1 MNRPWAR
8 LIAIAT
14 TACGLVCVAAYADG
28 NDAAA
33 LIAKL
38 GAARYADREA
48 AAKELEKL
56 GPAAL
61 PALKKYLDAPD
72 PEIRTRAATLLAK
85 IETNELA
92 KPSLYTLDFHD
103 QPIATIVNELNR
115 RGPIKLMLFPV
126 ELDQWKTKR
135 LTLVAPAP
143 VPFWK
148 AIDEL
153 CAAAGLQANTGSM
166 GISQDQEPLIQLIPG
181 TNIVSP
187 SCHHGPTRVRLTS
200 VHRHQDYQLG
210 VSKRGIEKS
219 QVSDQF
225 YAVIEIAAEP
235 RLRMSRGGDPTIL
248 EAVDDKGRS
257 LVPDRPGANGGVN
270 VARPAMMMQ
279 NMMMMQNN
287 MMRSSTI
294 SFGPGQQAYQ
304 AALSYPEGGARSIKT
319 LKGTIPIIIAAR
331 RSDPVL
337 IDLKESIG
345 KKITIE
351 SVVVTIHDVQTLD
364 DKKTTIDVS
373 FEAGGEPQDDIE
385 AQPGMIN
392 GFLIQDLQNQL
403 EIDDQNGKP
412 FRWHIQSTNFM
423 NNSARM
429 TIVIDPRMNAMFN
442 AVGPNVI
449 APGPVGGLMLR
460 KNAVKIAP
468 PRVGDAKAEVQPK
481 AEPAAEANAPPQSRT
496 ATKIRFFKTARVK
509 LEVPF
514 EFHDIP
520 TP

>member
-1 MNRPWAR
+1 MNRLSAR
-8 LIAIAT
+8 LIAIGM
-14 TACGLVCVAAYADG
+14 TACGLVCAAAFADG
-28 NDAAA
+28 DAASA

-38 GAARYADREA
+38 GAAKYADREA

-56 GPAAL
+56 GPVAL

-72 PEIRTRAATLLAK
+72 PEIRSRAATILAK

-92 KPSLYTLDFHD
+92 KPTLYQLDFHD
-103 QPIATIVNELNR
+103 RPIASVVDELNR

-135 LTLVAPAP
+135 ITLVAPAP

-181 TNIVSP
+181 ANQISP
-187 SCHHGPTRVRLTS
+187 ACYHGPTRVRLTS
-200 VHRHQDYQLG
+200 VHRHQDYQIG
-210 VSKRGIEKS
+210 VSKRGIEKT
-219 QVSDQF
+219 QASDQF
-225 YAVIEIAAEP
+225 YAIVEIAAEP
-235 RLRMSRGGDPTIL
+235 RLRMSRGGEPSIL
-248 EAVDDKGRS
+248 EAIDDKGRS
-257 LVPDRPGANGGVN
+257 LVPDRAGAN

-279 NMMMMQNN
+279 NMMMQTS
-287 MMRSSTI
+287 MMRPGAI

-304 AALSYPEGGARSIKT
+304 TALAYPEGGARSIKT

-351 SVVVTIHDVQTLD
+351 SVIVTIHEVQTLD

-373 FEAGGEPQDDIE
+373 FEATGEPQDDID
-385 AQPGMIN
+385 AAPGSLN

-412 FRWHIQSTNFM
+412 LRWHIQSTNFI

-429 TIVIDPRMNAMFN
+429 TIVIDPRMNMMFN
-442 AVGPNVI
+442 AGIPNAV
-449 APGPVGGLMLR
+449 APGPLGGLILK
-460 KNAVKIAP
+460 KNAVKLIP
-468 PRVGDAKAEVQPK
+468 PKAEAQQPKGEGQAKAE
-481 AEPAAEANAPPQSRT
+481 AAAEANAPPQSRT